1 MEIEKLVVG
10 QMAEN
15 CYLVFDKKTREA
27 VIIDPGD
34 DGDYLIRK
42 ITDLKLKPVL
52 IVATHGHFDHVLAV
66 LELKLAYRIP
76 FLIHQ
81 RDLFLLKL
89 AQQSAK
95 HFLGIKVDP
104 VPLPDRFLKDGD
116 EIEFGTQKLKV
127 METPGHTPGSIC
139 LYALCHPELVSGSV
153 FTGDTVFAD
162 GVGRTDFSY
171 SSKEDLKKS
180 LEKILKLPDNILVYP
195 GHGELCQ
202 NIKNII
208 REWLMRI

>member
-1 MEIEKLVVG
+1 
-10 QMAEN
+10 MAEN
-15 CYLVFDKKTREA
+15 CYLVYDKKTKEA
-27 VIIDPGD
+27 IIIDPGD

-52 IVATHGHFDHVLAV
+52 IVATHGHFDHILAV
-66 LELKLAYRIP
+66 LELKLAFKIT
-76 FLIHQ
+76 FLMHQ
-81 RDLFLLKL
+81 ADLFLLKQ

-95 HFLGIKVDP
+95 HFLGIEVDP
-104 VPLPDRFLKDGD
+104 VPPPDRFLKDGD

-127 METPGHTPGSIC
+127 LETPGHTPGSIC
-139 LYALCHPELVSGSV
+139 LLGEDVV
-153 FTGDTVFAD
+153 FTGDTVFSN

-195 GHGELCQ
+195 GHGKLCQ

-208 REWLMRI
+208 REWLTRI